1 MHAVCGHTPTLEKD
15 GSGSKTESGDI
26 SSPTAHT
33 TVKISHSTI
42 VSHSAHDLN
51 DAKSKEKH
59 DSKHKG
65 KDKAKDKTKDKGK
78 DKDISKL
85 VAASLVTTAFLGQG
99 EKLASPI
106 IGRERSA
113 SSASQQSVKS
123 SDASINSGHSTAS
136 QTSHHHHSLRL
147 PSLFR
152 RKRSSSVSSSTLQ
165 IPPSSAQHQQKNQHT
180 ILMAPKHDIHIIWP
194 HPVPSGNAYIA
205 GTWSVPGHGPWE
217 KMLMTPIPGTD
228 KFEIHLDVQ
237 EIEDISDYVDED
249 GYLHHELLEHHHPHD
264 HTFQDHQALSSSP
277 SVPEAPLSKRMRIKR
292 FFGRSRSP
300 SNASTTDKPKDPH
313 IDLPFHHQ
321 SKDGVIIPLTREY
334 RYQFKFVIDNE
345 WKCDPDRQQVQ
356 DSEGNWNH
364 ELAVDLIEQIQ
375 QSPTPNRSRSSSIQ
389 SHNSVSQAADDLPSS
404 TIPTTAPIKE
414 EEEKVNSETES
425 ESPQT
430 QALQIPQISLP
441 EETTPENAPLVADQ
455 GTRISTISAP
465 LSPGKAKDVYEAVM
479 IFDETD
485 DLSDGEGRSRR
496 NNGDDSHGEAHE
508 SDDDDLNDNEG
519 DTPQQ
524 KHAAPLD
531 VGQEVHNDPLL
542 VATATTA
549 VAVTTVAAAAA
560 IAAATAEL
568 TDPVT
573 SSETVPG
580 QGSDVEEDIINSSS
594 VAEPIP
600 DIGEH
605 PVITPSEHASA
616 DPITEAKDDTLPEP
630 FALQE
635 AAELGTEAKDDATP
649 EPLVLQEAVEPS
661 TEAKDDATPEP
672 LVLQEAVE
680 PSTEA
685 KDDITAEPSVPQE
698 TTEPNTEAKD
708 DITAEPSAP
717 QETTEPSAEAKSDT
731 AEPFILQEAAD
742 PDARASTLARSAE
755 EEPVQR
761 TKAPRIPL
769 EVVTD
774 APAPTSYSQVPSPP
788 LTPSST
794 TDDKEDSSEE
804 RNVKS
809 SGGYPSF
816 IASTPLTPRIE
827 SPSQKLTPHTKLQ
840 GEKHD
845 GSTASSAA
853 LQSSPRAR
861 SITSSSSTTTPP
873 KEQQATGTQENERKK
888 ELPEEFPN
896 LLWSFCKT
904 TAVVSAAVV
913 VLGLGLGRNK
923 N

>member
-1 MHAVCGHTPTLEKD
+1 MHAVCGHTPILEKD
-15 GSGSKTESGDI
+15 GNGSKTESSDI
-26 SSPTAHT
+26 SNPTAHT

-42 VSHSAHDLN
+42 VSNPAHDPK
-51 DAKSKEKH
+51 DAKSKE
-59 DSKHKG
+59 KHKG
-65 KDKAKDKTKDKGK
+65 KDKAKDKTKDK
-78 DKDISKL
+78 DITKL
-85 VAASLVTTAFLGQG
+85 VAASMVTTAFLGQG

-123 SDASINSGHSTAS
+123 NDASINSGHSTAS
-136 QTSHHHHSLRL
+136 QTSHHHSLRL

-165 IPPSSAQHQQKNQHT
+165 IPPSSAQYQQKNQHT

-194 HPVPSGNAYIA
+194 HPVPSGNACIA

-217 KMLMTPIPGTD
+217 KILMTPIPGTD

-277 SVPEAPLSKRMRIKR
+277 SAPEAPLSKRMRIKR
-292 FFGRSRSP
+292 FFGRSRSS

-345 WKCDPDRQQVQ
+345 WKCDPDQPQVQ

-364 ELAVDLIEQIQ
+364 ELVVDLIEQIQ

-389 SHNSVSQAADDLPSS
+389 SQNSVSQAADDLPST

-414 EEEKVNSETES
+414 EEKVNSETES
-425 ESPQT
+425 EMPLT
-430 QALQIPQISLP
+430 QAFQIPQISLP

-465 LSPGKAKDVYEAVM
+465 PSPGKAKDVYEAVM

-519 DTPQQ
+519 DAPQQ

-542 VATATTA
+542 VATVTTA
-549 VAVTTVAAAAA
+549 VALTTVAAATA
-560 IAAATAEL
+560 IAAAVEP

-605 PVITPSEHASA
+605 SVITPSGHASV

-630 FALQE
+630 FVLQE

-649 EPLVLQEAVEPS
+649 EPLVLQETVEPS
-661 TEAKDDATPEP
+661 I
-672 LVLQEAVE
+672 
-680 PSTEA
+680 EA
-685 KDDITAEPSVPQE
+685 KDDIAAEPSVPQE
-698 TTEPNTEAKD
+698 TNKPSTEAKG
-708 DITAEPSAP
+708 
-717 QETTEPSAEAKSDT
+717 DT
-731 AEPFILQEAAD
+731 AEPFVLQDAAD
-742 PDARASTLARSAE
+742 PDARASTLARSVAE
-755 EEPVQR
+755 GEPVQR

-774 APAPTSYSQVPSPP
+774 ALAPISYPQVPSPP

-794 TDDKEDSSEE
+794 IDDKEDSSEE
-804 RNVKS
+804 RNVKTS
-809 SGGYPSF
+809 DSYPSF
-816 IASTPLTPRIE
+816 IASTPLTPRFE
-827 SPSQKLTPHTKLQ
+827 SSSQKLTPHTKLQ

-861 SITSSSSTTTPP
+861 SMTSSSTTTATP

-896 LLWSFCKT
+896 LLWSLCKT

-913 VLGLGLGRNK
+913 VLGLGLGRKK